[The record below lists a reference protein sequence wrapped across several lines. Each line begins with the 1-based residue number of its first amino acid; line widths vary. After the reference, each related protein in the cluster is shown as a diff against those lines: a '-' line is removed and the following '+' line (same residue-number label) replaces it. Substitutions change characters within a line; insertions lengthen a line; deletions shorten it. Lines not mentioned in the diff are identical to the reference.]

1 MFEVSVS
8 GRFVAAHQLRLP
20 DGTLEPRLS
29 HNWRVAVT
37 FGGAMLDRNGL
48 LLDFN
53 EIKTRLDE
61 LLAILFDR
69 NLNELPAFTGRPPS
83 AENVALHV
91 AQQLGGL
98 LPAGVRLTC
107 VEVEETPGCIARYR
121 PRSNKVTK

>member
-20 DGTLEPRLS
+20 DGTLEPRHS

-37 FGGAMLDRNGL
+37 FAGAMLDHDGL

-53 EIKTRLDE
+53 EIKTRLEE

-83 AENVALHV
+83 AENVARHI
-91 AQQLGGL
+91 AQQLGSL
-98 LPAGVRLTC
+98 LPEGVRLTC
-107 VEVEETPGCIARYR
+107 VEVEEAPGCIARYR
-121 PRSNKVTK
+121 PDQKVTT